1 MRKLFI
7 TSTALLLFA
16 SPVFAGPDFNA
27 AEKDV
32 CKCLEAPQNQAMKMM
47 ELFDKAQASG
57 EMSELQAARD
67 DMQGI
72 IEESGRCFA
81 ALPEKYPEIGNNEE
95 RQKEVMANAARLCPD
110 PVARVSMNQ

>member
-7 TSTALLLFA
+7 TSTALLLFT
-16 SPVFAGPDFNA
+16 SPVFAGTDLDA

-32 CKCLEAPQNQAMKMM
+32 CRCLEAPQNQAMKMM

-57 EMSELQAARD
+57 DMSELQAAQD
-67 DMQGI
+67 EMQGI

-81 ALPEKYPEIGNNEE
+81 ALPEKYPEIDKSEE
-95 RQKEVMANAARLCPD
+95 LQKEVMANAARQCPD
-110 PVARVSMNQ
+110 PVSQVSMKQ